1 MSEFESNN
9 RGAEIENDVNVGN
22 KNFRWKQISFLA
34 ILSLVSVVTRLL
46 FLDSKEAKNFK
57 ILDAFRKI
65 LDSRITNIRV
75 FLCFYKYL

>member
-22 KNFRWKQISFLA
+22 ENFRWKQISFLI
-34 ILSLVSVVTRLL
+34 ILSLVSVVARLL

-65 LDSRITNIRV
+65 LDSRITNTRV